1 MIFHFRFGT
10 AAAACFLLFAVSPA
24 VGQRADMIP
33 GLRARIIPVSSHVPI
48 GQPIR
53 VTFAIENTTDEA
65 VTLTVPGT
73 TPQFPAPEVGLPI
86 SHIFSS
92 GSSPSITV
100 VTQNDRRWSE
110 PLGYR
115 APAEAPILI
124 VAPHSIVGT
133 AIDLREYF
141 PTLRSSGRFGIT
153 WTPYKGAIE
162 QDSVYINVAP
172 RRVVEIVTDVGT
184 LKVRLFFDAAPST
197 VANFLEL
204 VRDGFY
210 NGTVFHRIEPGHYIL
225 GGCQHGDGTGIRPD
239 GKRVSMEINNQ
250 KHERG
255 TIAMALLDDDPE
267 SGSSQFFICN
277 TREQNFDGRYTVFG
291 KLFGDESYATL
302 DALMSTTVDQY
313 GQPQRRLYIRSSRTV
328 TDTEETKSMH
338 Q

>member
-1 MIFHFRFGT
+1 MIFRFRSGT
-10 AAAACFLLFAVSPA
+10 AAVACCLLLPVSLA
-24 VGQRADMIP
+24 LGQQPVTIP
-33 GLRARIIPVSSHVPI
+33 GLRARIIPASSHVPI
-48 GQPIR
+48 GQPVR

-73 TPQFPAPEVGLPI
+73 TPQIPTPEVGLPLP
-86 SHIFSS
+86 HIFSS

-100 VTQNDRRWSE
+100 VTQSDRHWSE

-115 APAEAPILI
+115 APADAPILI

-133 AIDLREYF
+133 SIDMREYF
-141 PTLRSSGRFGIT
+141 PAVRSSGRFRIT
-153 WTPYKGAIE
+153 WTPYKGAVE
-162 QDSVYINVAP
+162 QDPVYITVAQ
-172 RRVVEIVTDVGT
+172 RKSVEFVTDAGT
-184 LKVRLFFDAAPST
+184 LTFQLFFDEAPAT

-210 NGTVFHRIEPGHYIL
+210 DGTVFYRIEPGQFIL

-239 GKRVSMEINNQ
+239 GKRVSTEISN
-250 KHERG
+250 KVHERG
-255 TIAMALLDDDPE
+255 TISMSLLDDDPE

-277 TREQNFDGRYTVFG
+277 TREPTFDGRYTVFG
-291 KLFGDESYATL
+291 KLIGDESYATL

-313 GQPQRRLYIRSSRTV
+313 GQPRRKLQIRSSRTV
-328 TDTEETKSMH
+328 SDTEEIKSMH